1 MATDRVPC
9 SSCFCWQF
17 ESLKRVIN
25 NKSHACDS
33 FWIHLYRHNYASLGM
48 STRRENVAHCKIQF
62 TEKRDESF
70 TNLRLLETSR
80 YLLLGSCI
88 TMCSLPAHRKLLN
101 VAASSVTT
109 NRNQSIYIRSCFG
122 LQRVADGVVG
132 FHGVEKL

>member
-1 MATDRVPC
+1 
-9 SSCFCWQF
+9 
-17 ESLKRVIN
+17 
-25 NKSHACDS
+25 
-33 FWIHLYRHNYASLGM
+33 M